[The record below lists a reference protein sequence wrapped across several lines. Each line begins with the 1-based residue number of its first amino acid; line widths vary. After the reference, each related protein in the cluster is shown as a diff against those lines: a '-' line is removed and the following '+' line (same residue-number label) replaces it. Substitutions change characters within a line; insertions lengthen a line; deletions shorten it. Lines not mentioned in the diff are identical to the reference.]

1 MVNQLRRGRSPYR
14 TGILLVLGLTVAL
27 VLPAGSSSAQADQQ
41 ATRQWVLEH
50 LHAALALPLDLDRIA
65 SMIYG
70 LVSDRWMAAQPD
82 TRQAL
87 GKLADRVRE
96 FDPAALDCEELVNLR
111 FIGSFINMAGI
122 RLATGQLDRPLQ
134 VCLGTMD
141 PFNRASA
148 LFALCRFPAHGIPAD
163 TLAPA
168 LESIEA
174 LQRRDG
180 GFGSHPG
187 LRRYYVST
195 HAVFALHTCG
205 GNPDVVRRGQ
215 LFLRNGL
222 PRMLQAGFIDGLLE
236 SLIMLRKMGV
246 PIADEKHYTGY
257 LRAKIRPDGSICY
270 FDRPACTPDVHA
282 TSLLLEFLQEF
293 PDRH

>member
-1 MVNQLRRGRSPYR
+1 MH
-14 TGILLVLGLTVAL
+14 
-27 VLPAGSSSAQADQQ
+27 AGSAVAQADH
-41 ATRQWVLEH
+41 ATRQWVLKQLNE
-50 LHAALALPLDLDRIA
+50 AMSPPRDLDQVA

-87 GKLADRVRE
+87 AELASRVRDL
-96 FDPAALDCEELVNLR
+96 DPAALDCEHLVNLR

-122 RLATGQLDRPLQ
+122 GFATGQLDGPVQ
-134 VCLGTMD
+134 ACLGTMD

-148 LFALCRFPAHGIPAD
+148 LFVLCSFPAHDLPGEA
-163 TLAPA
+163 LAGA
-168 LESIEA
+168 LASIEA
-174 LQRRDG
+174 LQQADG
-180 GFGSHPG
+180 GFGAYPG

-195 HAVFALHTCG
+195 HAVLALHSCG

-215 LFLRNGL
+215 RYLQNGL

-236 SLIMLRKMGV
+236 SLVMLRKMGV
-246 PIADEKHYTGY
+246 SIADETRYSGY
-257 LRAKIRPDGSICY
+257 LRSRIRRDGSICY
-270 FDRPACTPDVHA
+270 FDRPGCTPDVHA

-293 PDRH
+293 PQQP